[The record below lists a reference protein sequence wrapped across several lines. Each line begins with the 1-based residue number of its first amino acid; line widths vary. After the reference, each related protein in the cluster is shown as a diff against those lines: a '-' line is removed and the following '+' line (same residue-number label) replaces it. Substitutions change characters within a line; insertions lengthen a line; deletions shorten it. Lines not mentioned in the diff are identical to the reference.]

1 MTDDTSG
8 INSSG
13 VGLSSPGLGRLAAQ
27 LLTTPTDAGGGAAGL
42 APPGSYMMDLGQG
55 LQAIPALGPSGERL
69 TPSQA
74 LLQYHQQQAAKAGLK
89 LTPVEHNPFE
99 QTAQAPSGTAP
110 TAAPGT
116 PTGGVS
122 P

>member
-1 MTDDTSG
+1 MPDDISG
-8 INSSG
+8 INPSG
-13 VGLSSPGLGRLAAQ
+13 VGLSSPGLGRFAAQ

-42 APPGSYMMDLGQG
+42 APPGSYMMDLGSG

-74 LLQYHQQQAAKAGLK
+74 LLQYHQQTAAKAGLK

-99 QTAQAPSGTAP
+99 QTAQAPQSP
-110 TAAPGT
+110 VPT
-116 PTGGVS
+116 PTGGVT